1 MDLFASLPVAVLVI
15 DPDGRIAHA
24 NAACEVLLNHS
35 ETAMVGQPYDAVL
48 LPPGDYADRRDGHGF
63 AAFDAEIEVL
73 RGPRIRVDFI
83 ETRVADHPGWRI
95 VTLHHAPSRRTTHG
109 GARAAVG
116 AAAML
121 AHEIKNPL
129 SGIRGAAQ
137 LLGSGAGEG
146 QEALT
151 SLITTEVD
159 RIAAL
164 IDRMQDFTDT
174 RPLKLAPTNVYPLL
188 DHARRVAL
196 AGFARGMVIE
206 ERFDPSLP
214 PVLVD
219 ADAFQQVMLN
229 LLKNAA
235 EALAGMAQPR
245 ITLATAYRHGM
256 SVSTGAG
263 RPRQPLPIEICVIDN
278 GPGAP
283 EDIAEHLFEPFVS
296 GKPEGKGLGLPLV
309 EKLVGDMGGIIQYA
323 REAERVRDPVTVFR
337 ILLPRALM
345 SAPGTVLVVD
355 DDAAIRTVV
364 AEALRREG
372 HRRQY
377 RRKPRRACPRA
388 QARRCRTCW

>member
-1 MDLFASLPVAVLVI
+1 MAFARGGLRRAKPDGGPGFGVVFAALPVAVLVI

-24 NAACEVLLNHS
+24 NAACESLLNHS
-35 ETAMVGQPYDAVL
+35 EKAMIGQPYDTVL

-63 AAFDAEIEVL
+63 AAFDTEIEVI
-73 RGPRIRVDFI
+73 RGSRIRVDFM
-83 ETRVADHPGWRI
+83 ETLVADHAGWRI
-95 VTLHHAPSRRTTHG
+95 VTLHHAPSRRHG
-109 GARAAVG
+109 ADRTAGARAAVG

-129 SGIRGAAQ
+129 AGIRGAAQ
-137 LLGSGAGEG
+137 LLGSGGG
-146 QEALT
+146 DDALT

-174 RPLKLAPTNVYPLL
+174 RPLKLEPTNVYPLL

-214 PVLVD
+214 EVMVD
-219 ADAFQQVMLN
+219 ADAFLQVMLN

-235 EALAGMAQPR
+235 EALTGLAQPR
-245 ITLATAYRHGM
+245 IALATAYRHGM
-256 SVSTGAG
+256 SISAGAG
-263 RPRQPLPIEICVIDN
+263 RPRQPLPIEILVIDN

-296 GKPEGKGLGLPLV
+296 GKPEGQGLGLPLV
-309 EKLVGDMGGIIQYA
+309 EKLVRDMGGIVQY
-323 REAERVRDPVTVFR
+323 ERDRDAGSTIFR
-337 ILLPRALM
+337 VLLPRA
-345 SAPGTVLVVD
+345 
-355 DDAAIRTVV
+355 
-364 AEALRREG
+364 
-372 HRRQY
+372 
-377 RRKPRRACPRA
+377 KP
-388 QARRCRTCW
+388 

>member
-1 MDLFASLPVAVLVI
+1 MVFTRGGLRRAKQEPVQGPGFGELFAALPVAVLVI

-24 NAACEVLLNHS
+24 NSACELLLNHS
-35 ETAMVGQPYDAVL
+35 ETTMVGQPYDAVL
-48 LPPGDYADRRDGHGF
+48 RPPEDYADRRDGHGF
-63 AAFDAEIEVL
+63 AAFDIEIEAI
-73 RGPRIRVDFI
+73 RGPRVRVDFV
-83 ETRVADHPGWRI
+83 ETPVADQPGWRI
-95 VTLHHAPSRRTTHG
+95 VTLHHAPQSRRVAQGADRTA

-137 LLGSGAGEG
+137 LLESGSE
-146 QEALT
+146 ERELT
-151 SLITTEVD
+151 QLITTEVD
-159 RIAAL
+159 RIVAL

-174 RPLKLAPTNVYPLL
+174 RPLKLAPTNIYPLL

-206 ERFDPSLP
+206 EHFDPSLP

-219 ADAFQQVMLN
+219 SDALLQVLVN

-235 EALAGMAQPR
+235 EALSGLAKPR

-263 RPRQPLPIEICVIDN
+263 RPRQPLPIEILVIDN

-283 EDIAEHLFEPFVS
+283 ADIAEHLFEPFVS

-309 EKLVGDMGGIIQYA
+309 EKLVRDMGGIVQYA
-323 REAERVRDPVTVFR
+323 REREPEVTLFR
-337 ILLPRALM
+337 ILLPRA
-345 SAPGTVLVVD
+345 A
-355 DDAAIRTVV
+355 
-364 AEALRREG
+364 
-372 HRRQY
+372 
-377 RRKPRRACPRA
+377 
-388 QARRCRTCW
+388 

>member
-1 MDLFASLPVAVLVI
+1 MM
-15 DPDGRIAHA
+15 R
-24 NAACEVLLNHS
+24 CC
-35 ETAMVGQPYDAVL
+35 
-48 LPPGDYADRRDGHGF
+48 LPPEGYAARRHGHGF
-63 AAFDAEIEVL
+63 AAFDTEIEAI
-73 RGPRIRVDFI
+73 RGPRIRVDFV
-83 ETRVADHPGWRI
+83 ETQVPDHAGWRI
-95 VTLHHAPSRRTTHG
+95 VTLHQAPASRRMTQGGDRTA

-137 LLGSGAGEG
+137 LLGSGGEG

-196 AGFARGMVIE
+196 AGFARGMVVE

-214 PVLVD
+214 PVLID
-219 ADAFQQVMLN
+219 PDAFQQVLLN

-263 RPRQPLPIEICVIDN
+263 RPRQPLPIEICVLDN

-323 REAERVRDPVTVFR
+323 REHERERDPVTVFR
-337 ILLPRALM
+337 ILLPRAM
-345 SAPGTVLVVD
+345 A
-355 DDAAIRTVV
+355 
-364 AEALRREG
+364 
-372 HRRQY
+372 
-377 RRKPRRACPRA
+377 
-388 QARRCRTCW
+388 

>member
-1 MDLFASLPVAVLVI
+1 MVFARGGLRRARPEPVKGPGFGELFAALPVAVLVI

-24 NAACEVLLNHS
+24 NSACELLLNHS
-35 ETAMVGQPYDAVL
+35 ETTMIGQPYDAVL
-48 LPPGDYADRRDGHGF
+48 LPPADYADRRDGHGF
-63 AAFDAEIEVL
+63 AAFDTEIEAI
-73 RGPRIRVDFI
+73 RGPRIRVDFV
-83 ETRVADHPGWRI
+83 ETLVADHPGWRI
-95 VTLHHAPSRRTTHG
+95 VTLHHAPQSRRVAQGAERTA

-137 LLGSGAGEG
+137 LLRSGGEDG
-146 QEALT
+146 ELT
-151 SLITTEVD
+151 RLITTEVD
-159 RIAAL
+159 RIVTL

-196 AGFARGMVIE
+196 AGFAREVTIE

-214 PVLVD
+214 PVLID
-219 ADAFQQVMLN
+219 PDAFLQVLLN

-235 EALAGMAQPR
+235 EAVSDTTRPR

-256 SVSTGAG
+256 SVSAGPG
-263 RPRQPLPIEICVIDN
+263 RPRQPLPIEILVTDN

-283 EDIAEHLFEPFVS
+283 ADIAEHLFEPFVS

-309 EKLVGDMGGIIQYA
+309 EKLVRDMGGIVQYA
-323 REAERVRDPVTVFR
+323 RERDPEVTVFR
-337 ILLPRALM
+337 ILLQRA
-345 SAPGTVLVVD
+345 S
-355 DDAAIRTVV
+355 
-364 AEALRREG
+364 
-372 HRRQY
+372 
-377 RRKPRRACPRA
+377 
-388 QARRCRTCW
+388 